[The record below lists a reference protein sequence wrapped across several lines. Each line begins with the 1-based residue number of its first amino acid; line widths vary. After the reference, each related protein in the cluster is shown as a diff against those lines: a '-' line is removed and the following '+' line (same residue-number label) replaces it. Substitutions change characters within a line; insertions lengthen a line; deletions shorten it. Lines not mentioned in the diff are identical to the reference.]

1 MKALKQ
7 VCVSSLLVLVA
18 VSAAAGSE
26 ELGVI
31 DFPNSAPETAQAD
44 FIRGVLLLHSFQY
57 PQAAEAFRATQKLA
71 PDFALGYWGEAMTHN
86 HGLWMEQD
94 PDQARAVL
102 AKLGP
107 APEARLAK
115 APTEREKGY
124 MRAVEALFGE
134 GSKVARDLSYMEH
147 MRQLHEK
154 YPDDLEAASFYALS
168 ILASAQGERD
178 FRAYMQAAAIA
189 QQVANRNPKHPGAI
203 HYIIHSYDDPIH
215 APLGLPAAN
224 VYAKIAP
231 AATHALHMPSHI
243 FLALGMWDDTVASNE
258 ASYEASNG
266 KSYHAL
272 QWLAYGYLQQGR
284 QADAAR
290 MLEKMRGSAAKDDSP
305 GARWYLGLMRSAYV
319 FETRQWDAA
328 DFPVNTEGI
337 EFSAAASDLLAR
349 GVSAVQAGRL
359 PDAKRVLQ
367 EMRTRRAPL
376 AKRAA
381 DPLCHQTNFS
391 AGISPNGLKGAAVME
406 QELEAMILLAQH
418 KPAEAIALLEQAA
431 FAEDEMAMDFGPPN
445 PVKPAH
451 ELLAETLLAQ
461 GKFEDAKTH
470 FELALKRAPGR
481 RLSLEGL
488 SKATQAGAVAAAK

>member
-1 MKALKQ
+1 MKFLQRAF
-7 VCVSSLLVLVA
+7 VSSLLVLLV
-18 VSAAAGSE
+18 VTTAAGSE

-31 DFPNSAPETAQAD
+31 DFPNSGPEAAQGD

-71 PDFALGYWGEAMTHN
+71 PDFALAYWGEAMTHN

-94 PDQARAVL
+94 PDKARAVL
-102 AKLGP
+102 EKLGP
-107 APEARLAK
+107 TPEARLAK

-124 MRAVEALFGE
+124 LRAVEALFGE
-134 GSKVARDLSYMEH
+134 GSKVARDLDYMEH
-147 MRQLHEK
+147 LRQLHEK

-168 ILASAQGERD
+168 ILASAQGARD
-178 FRAYMQAAAIA
+178 FRVYMQAAAIA
-189 QQVANRNPKHPGAI
+189 QQVASRNSKHPGAI

-258 ASYEASNG
+258 ASYEASEG

-290 MLEKMRGSAAKDDSP
+290 MLEKMRESAAKDDSP
-305 GARWYLGLMRSAYV
+305 GARWYLAQVRAAYV
-319 FETRQWDAA
+319 FETRQWDGA

-337 EFSAAASDLLAR
+337 EFSAAAGDLMAR
-349 GVSAVQAGRL
+349 GASAVRAGRL
-359 PDAKRVLQ
+359 PDAKRILQ
-367 EMRTRRAPL
+367 EMRTRREPL

-391 AGISPNGLKGAAVME
+391 AGISPNGLKGAALME
-406 QELEAMILLAQH
+406 QELEAMVLLAQH
-418 KPAEAIALLEQAA
+418 KPAEAITLLEQAA
-431 FAEDEMAMDFGPPN
+431 LAEDEMAMDFGPPN

-451 ELLAETLLAQ
+451 ELLAEVLLAE
-461 GKFEDAKTH
+461 GRYADAKTH

-481 RLSLEGL
+481 RLALEGL
-488 SKATQAGAVAAAK
+488 AKATQGASVASAK